1 MSSSL
6 IRYWTRVPCTGRKI
20 LSHWTTKEVLKLFL
34 EKNFFLHFSG
44 HLKVPGPS
52 GITSFPLLYPA
63 VIWPRDNSDLSGV
76 SYQRMKC
83 ISGLDFKTLGNSP
96 EKPKTELSQDL
107 FSRLEDIDYPLWTK
121 SQFRFGNLW
130 KVLSFLTVHAFFTI
144 TWTSHEAFLDHCKE
158 CWHLGM
164 KVNVILI
171 SYCCWFKLQKKIS
184 GLKQHKFIIL
194 LLRRL

>member
-1 MSSSL
+1 MGP
-6 IRYWTRVPCTGRKI
+6 IY
-20 LSHWTTKEVLKLFL
+20 LSVISKTIANISAESTYDKESQNIKLFL

-107 FSRLEDIDYPLWTK
+107 FSRLEDIDYPL
-121 SQFRFGNLW
+121 
-130 KVLSFLTVHAFFTI
+130 
-144 TWTSHEAFLDHCKE
+144 
-158 CWHLGM
+158 
-164 KVNVILI
+164 
-171 SYCCWFKLQKKIS
+171 
-184 GLKQHKFIIL
+184 
-194 LLRRL
+194 